1 MSATSE
7 VTSEPSAGAAEPDA
21 PPVAHAPTTAR
32 PGEPGRRWQRRGY
45 GQAVSPR
52 IALAQ
57 FALGGLVVITL
68 LVLVAGW
75 ILHRAGIE
83 EGINDAS
90 ALADS
95 QVRFV
100 VQPSITD
107 GLEQGDKAAVSSFDR
122 TVRSLLLE
130 PGVVR
135 IKLWHLDGHILYSD
149 DSRLIGQRF
158 ILSDDDLQAVRT
170 GVSSTSLVDITSPE
184 NILERSDPY
193 TDLVQVYSKVTTPS
207 GTVLLYEV
215 YFELPAIA
223 GPALAN
229 VSRLLPLF
237 LVGLVALWLL
247 QLPLAWRLVTRL
259 RQSQEDR
266 EALHR
271 KVIEASDNE
280 RRRIARDLHD
290 GVVQSLAGISYSLS
304 AVGDRLKGVAPPD
317 ALLDIHDAAAGTRDG
332 VRELRTMISEIYPP
346 NIEHLGINAA
356 LSDLLTPLAAAGVE
370 TRVDLA
376 DEQPMSRDVISVI
389 YRAAQESVRNASTH
403 SQAGRVALSLGYDDG
418 VASMV
423 VRDNGVGFDPT
434 VRRDDGRPHFG
445 LLLMGELVAEA
456 GGDVVVDSAPGWGT
470 TVVVEVPLR

>member
-1 MSATSE
+1 MS
-7 VTSEPSAGAAEPDA
+7 VTSDVTAESSAGATEPDA
-21 PPVAHAPTTAR
+21 PPVAPAPMTAR
-32 PGEPGRRWQRRGY
+32 PGEHARRWQRRGH
-45 GQAVSPR
+45 GQTVSPR

-57 FALGGLVVITL
+57 FAFGGLLVITL
-68 LVLVAGW
+68 LGLVAGW

-90 ALADS
+90 ALADT

-107 GLEQGDKAAVSSFDR
+107 GLEKGDAAAVASFDR
-122 TVRSLLLE
+122 TVRSLLLA

-135 IKLWHLDGHILYSD
+135 IKLWRLDGHILYSD
-149 DSRLIGQRF
+149 DPRLIGQRF

-170 GVSSTSLVDITSPE
+170 GVSSTSLVDMSSPE

-193 TDLVQVYSKVTTPS
+193 TDLVQVYSKVTTPG
-207 GTVLLYEV
+207 GTILLYEV
-215 YFELPAIA
+215 YFEVPAIA

-229 VSRLLPLF
+229 VGRLLPLF
-237 LVGLVALWLL
+237 LVGLAALWLL

-259 RQSQEDR
+259 RQSQDDQ

-304 AVGDRLKGVAPPD
+304 AVGDRLKGVAPAD
-317 ALLDIHDAAAGTRDG
+317 ALHDINDAADGTRDG
-332 VRELRTMISEIYPP
+332 VRELRAMISEIYPP
-346 NIEHLGINAA
+346 NIEQLGLNTA
-356 LSDLLTPLAAAGVE
+356 LSDLLTPLAAVGVE

-376 DEQPMSRDVISVI
+376 DQQPMSRDVASVI

-403 SQAGRVALSLGYDDG
+403 SQAGHVALSLGYDDG
-418 VASMV
+418 VATLV

-434 VRRDDGRPHFG
+434 VRPDDGRPHFG
-445 LLLMGELVAEA
+445 LLLMGELAAEA

>member
-1 MSATSE
+1 MSVASE
-7 VTSEPSAGAAEPDA
+7 AVPQSPAGDDEPGA
-21 PPVAHAPTTAR
+21 PPVEHASSTFR
-32 PGEPGRRWQRRGY
+32 PGSIRSRWRRRGPA
-45 GQAVSPR
+45 QAVSPR

-57 FALGGLVVITL
+57 FALGSLVVIIL
-68 LVLVAGW
+68 LVVVGGW
-75 ILHRAGIE
+75 ILHNAAIE

-90 ALADS
+90 ALADT

-100 VQPSITD
+100 VQPSMTD
-107 GLEQGDKAAVSSFDR
+107 GLVQEDTAAVASFDR

-130 PGVVR
+130 PGVAR
-135 IKLWHLDGHILYSD
+135 IKLWRLDGHILYSD

-158 ILSDDDLQAVRT
+158 ILADDDLEAVRT
-170 GVSSTSLVDITSPE
+170 GLSATSLVDKSSPE
-184 NILERSDPY
+184 NILERSNPD
-193 TDLVQVYSKVTTPS
+193 TDLVQVYSKVTSPN

-229 VSRLLPLF
+229 LGRLLPLF

-259 RQSQEDR
+259 RQSQDDR

-271 KVIEASDNE
+271 KVIEASDNA

-304 AVGDRLKGVAPPD
+304 AVGDRLKDVAPPD
-317 ALLDIHDAAAGTRDG
+317 TLRDIAEAADGTRDG
-332 VRELRTMISEIYPP
+332 VRELRTMILEIYPP
-346 NIEHLGINAA
+346 NIDRLGINAV
-356 LSDLLTPLAAAGVE
+356 LTDLLTPLAAAGIE
-370 TRVDLA
+370 TQAALA
-376 DEQPMSRDVISVI
+376 DEQPMSRDVASVI
-389 YRAAQESVRNASTH
+389 YRAAQESIRNAATH
-403 SQAGRVALSLGYDDG
+403 SQAASVALSLGYDEG
-418 VASMV
+418 LATLV
-423 VRDNGVGFDPT
+423 VRDNGVGFDPAT
-434 VRRDDGRPHFG
+434 RRDDGRPHFG